1 MGFIPVVLLV
11 GFLAAATLPFA
22 FGKAFPTPIRGAVV
36 TGAVA
41 FLVRP
46 LGNGFLDLLTIEAIS
61 GSPHPSND
69 LVSAGLGFVAPD
81 ESSASKN
88 FSSSRSPQA
97 SGSLFSLS
105 SSPRKLERAG
115 VMGEGAFLCVEP
127 EAVLAPTD
135 RPGRACGAV
144 IGAEAG
150 RGSLPSA
157 LGEAALSI
165 SPLVALSFF
174 VKLLIAQ
181 PAQEDSSVWGVPMR
195 GAAAPESVTVG
206 LGTAVSG

>member
-1 MGFIPVVLLV
+1 MGFIPVVLPG

-22 FGKAFPTPIRGAVV
+22 FEKALPTPIRGAVV

-46 LGNGFLDLLTIEAIS
+46 LGNGFLDLLAIEAIS
-61 GSPHPSND
+61 GSPHSSND
-69 LVSAGLGFVAPD
+69 LVSAGLGFVLPD

-97 SGSLFSLS
+97 SGSLLSLS

-115 VMGEGAFLCVEP
+115 VAGERAFLCSVEA

-135 RPGRACGAV
+135 RPGRVCAAAV
-144 IGAEAG
+144 GAEAG
-150 RGSLPSA
+150 RGSLPSP
-157 LGEAALSI
+157 LGETALSI
-165 SPLVALSFF
+165 SPLVVLSFF

-181 PAQEDSSVWGVPMR
+181 PAQEDSSVWAVPMR
-195 GAAAPESVTVG
+195 GAAAPESVG
-206 LGTAVSG
+206 LGIAVSG